1 VTFRNQAGQILQA
14 TPITVVSAANQPV
27 MSSFQTNGD
36 SSICKYS
43 FPRQKNIFFRPFND
57 SEEVKNR
64 TKKYQS
70 VLFFKVSNIPQI
82 NTFQQQQQQQQTA
95 VTSLATQQ
103 VKANIKID
111 CLMY

>member
-43 FPRQKNIFFRPFND
+43 FPRQKSIFFRPFND

>member
-1 VTFRNQAGQILQA
+1 
-14 TPITVVSAANQPV
+14 V

-43 FPRQKNIFFRPFND
+43 FPWQKNIFFRPFND

-82 NTFQQQQQQQQTA
+82 NTFQQQQQQTA